1 MKNYILIG
9 LLVVA
14 AIFTMYSMRD
24 SFTLA
29 GPGQTVIQGSIV
41 DGKSGVDSN
50 VQLPASLNQDKGLT
64 FAYSCWVRID
74 NFAYQPGKQKV
85 IFTKGPADLSLSCP
99 ALLIDGNTNS
109 FLVKL
114 DTFGATEI
122 VAIPNIP
129 AKKWM
134 HVVLVVD
141 QKAMDIYINGIL
153 HTHHSI
159 AQLPRQNS
167 GTVHTGVDSGFEG
180 KLAGLTYYNYFLK
193 PTDIPALMGTK
204 PQNDSDLGPLPPY
217 FDIGWWIGRSR
228 NV

>member
-9 LLVVA
+9 MLVLACIV
-14 AIFTMYSMRD
+14 TMYTMRD

-29 GPGQTVIQGSIV
+29 QPGQTIIQGPVV

-50 VQLPASLNQDKGLT
+50 VVLPVSLNQDKGLT

-85 IFTKGPADLSLSCP
+85 IFTKGPTDLSLMCP
-99 ALLIDGNTNS
+99 ALLIDGNTKS
-109 FLVKL
+109 LLVKV
-114 DTFGATEI
+114 DTFGVTEV

-129 AKKWM
+129 AKKWL
-134 HVVLVVD
+134 HVVIVVD
-141 QKAMDIYINGIL
+141 QNSMDIYVNGIL

-159 AQLPRQNS
+159 TQLPRQNS
-167 GTVHTGVDSGFEG
+167 GTVHTGVNGGFEG
-180 KLAGLTYYNYFLK
+180 KLAALTYYNYFLK

-204 PQNDSDLGPLPPY
+204 PQQEDIGALPPY
-217 FDIGWWIGRSR
+217 FDIRWWVGPA
-228 NV
+228 